1 MNSPSSKPHWI
12 QFPQLKEI
20 RGSLSFIEFPSH
32 IPFDI
37 KRIYYIYDVPGG
49 ESRGAHAHKDLEQV
63 FIAMSGGFQITLDDG
78 LSYKESFYLTRPD
91 QGLYVPK
98 GLWRDLGQFTSGAMC
113 LVLASQIY
121 QKEDYIRDYTDFL
134 AYKKASGLE

>member
-1 MNSPSSKPHWI
+1 MTSPSPSWLY
-12 QFPQLKEI
+12 FPKIKDI
-20 RGSLSFIEFPSH
+20 RGTLSFIEAPTH

-49 ESRGAHAHKDLEQV
+49 ESRGAHAHKQLEQV

-91 QGLYVPK
+91 EGLYVPR
-98 GLWRDLGQFTSGAMC
+98 GFWRDLGQFTSGAMC
-113 LVLASQIY
+113 LVLASDIY
-121 QKEDYIRDYTDFL
+121 LKEDYIRDYDAFKR
-134 AYKKASGLE
+134 YKHDPLS